1 MKKSCSLEKKGA
13 FFKNFFLKKR
23 KKKKKK
29 IFNFPFPPLPRN
41 GTPKMQ
47 KRVVLGIFKLISK

>member
-23 KKKKKK
+23 KKKKKT
-29 IFNFPFPPLPRN
+29 IFNVPGPPRPRPGPPN
-41 GTPKMQ
+41 RPPRG
-47 KRVVLGIFKLISK
+47 VLGIFKLISK